1 MNSEHVFIVV
11 LIGLNLVMGFGF
23 AVPIA
28 IFLGRIGGKSGSIV
42 RYVVMLVAVY
52 FGECVAFS
60 AGMASQVFSI
70 GLAFVWGAVLGLWLR
85 RRTPAQKALK
95 AAAYWALYGS
105 LPTVS
110 FCVLVLLSFV
120 IAGESILSS
129 EAGLDFGIP
138 GFVPWPLNTILG
150 FCAALGIGTTVLK
163 TAITTGEVG
172 LLIHLAE
179 KSTRDSSSRA
189 DKNLSID
196 LMR

>member
-1 MNSEHVFIVV
+1 MNSEHVFIAV
-11 LIGLNLVMGFGF
+11 LIVVNLAMGIGL

-28 IFLGRIGGKSGSIV
+28 GILGEISGRSGSVV

-52 FGECVAFS
+52 FAECVAFS
-60 AGMASQVFSI
+60 AGMATQVFSV

-85 RRTPAQKALK
+85 RRAPANKVLK
-95 AAAYWALYGS
+95 AAVYWALYGS

-110 FCVLVLLSFV
+110 FCILILLSFV

-150 FCAALGIGTTVLK
+150 FCAALGIGTAVLK
-163 TAITTGEVG
+163 IAITAGEVR

-179 KSTRDSSSRA
+179 KSARDGSSRA

-196 LMR
+196 LMK